1 VTYEI
6 RVLRSLGKI
15 EGEPIKK
22 TYSVIAMAAIALGST
37 SIATNASGA
46 DDPATPRS
54 VADYTAPRW
63 IGKAGPTSAPPSGQV
78 ATYKMNV
85 EAGTAEYL
93 GTKPT
98 GDTATRAIE
107 GPFNPPKSAGN
118 FTLHP
123 SRTPLAAYGFSGVGN
138 KFGRWTDRGSFTS
151 GNWRGYVG
159 FAAGTRSPI
168 VPPNS
173 IVKFDRSATVTLV
186 AITAKN

>member
-1 VTYEI
+1 MVSCCPPAPHQSHRRTNPTVVTYEI
-6 RVLRSLGKI
+6 RVLRSLG
-15 EGEPIKK
+15 EPMKK

-98 GDTATRAIE
+98 GDTATRALSRDRSTPRKARATSLFIPAELHSRHTASRGSETSSAAGQIE
-107 GPFNPPKSAGN
+107 A
-118 FTLHP
+118 P
-123 SRTPLAAYGFSGVGN
+123 SRAATGAD
-138 KFGRWTDRGSFTS
+138 T
-151 GNWRGYVG
+151 
-159 FAAGTRSPI
+159 
-168 VPPNS
+168 
-173 IVKFDRSATVTLV
+173 
-186 AITAKN
+186 